1 MMVKCRAGAVV
12 HWMAA
17 FVALGGNMENANEY
31 RDGWPRIPGFYD
43 CLVDGEEIKLKF
55 YVCQVACKPHWIDG
69 QGNYYET
76 MYKVKWKPNK

>member
-12 HWMAA
+12 YMMAA
-17 FVALGGNMENANEY
+17 FVALGGNMENVNEY